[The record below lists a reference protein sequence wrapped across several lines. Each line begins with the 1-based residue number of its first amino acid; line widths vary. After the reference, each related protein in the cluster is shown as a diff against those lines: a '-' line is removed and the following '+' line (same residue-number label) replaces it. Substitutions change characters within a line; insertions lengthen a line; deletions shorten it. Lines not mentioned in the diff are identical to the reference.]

1 MSAAGPC
8 DGMNASPPTAQA
20 TINAAASFIAK
31 EVRKHEVDYGFS
43 LAMYQSQKIWPQEAK
58 MDNAVQISR
67 DTG

>member
-31 EVRKHEVDYGFS
+31 EVRKKARGGLRV
-43 LAMYQSQKIWPQEAK
+43 L
-58 MDNAVQISR
+58 
-67 DTG
+67 